1 MPSPNSR
8 PRSFEDSLSQLEAIV
23 SAIEEGKIGL
33 QDSITEYEK
42 GMRLVRHCRSILAE
56 AEARIQQLQVAE
68 DGGVSTAPLKP
79 YPADEPASPPSV

>member
-1 MPSPNSR
+1 MMPSPSGKQ
-8 PRSFEDSLSQLEAIV
+8 PTFEEALSQLEAIA

-42 GMRLVRHCRSILAE
+42 GMKLIRHCRSILAE

-68 DGGVSTAPLKP
+68 DGRVSTKPL
-79 YPADEPASPPSV
+79 ESPPEE